1 MYNRMVDGLRAK
13 TPESGE
19 AFRERAR
26 QIADHGYSS
35 SEVKAI
41 PRT

>member
-13 TPESGE
+13 TPPSAE
-19 AFRERAR
+19 AFRERAT

-35 SEVKAI
+35 PSVRAVPK
-41 PRT
+41 